1 MWEESPNFNHRE
13 STSTRLP
20 RWLSGK
26 EFACQC
32 RRHRRWG
39 FNPRVEKIPWRRKW
53 QPTPVFLPGK
63 FHGQSPWGR
72 KASDRTGQL
81 CTHTTTLRA
90 GKGKGEGISK
100 WVAFAHF
107 KMFVLAR
114 YLPIRI
120 WAEITME
127 KHTYS
132 VYYYRIFL
140 KSLLTLLPYYFC
152 LILGY
157 LALRLVRSGLPK
169 QGSNAYPLHWKVQ
182 SDPLDHQGIPCF

>member
-1 MWEESPNFNHRE
+1 MVKNLPANAGDTGDGG
-13 STSTRLP
+13 STL
-20 RWLSGK
+20 G
-26 EFACQC
+26 
-32 RRHRRWG
+32 
-39 FNPRVEKIPWRRKW
+39 WRRCPGGGNGNPLQYSCLENSMDRVHGVAKH
-53 QPTPVFLPGK
+53 QIGLGNCVHTQLP
-63 FHGQSPWGR
+63 W
-72 KASDRTGQL
+72 
-81 CTHTTTLRA
+81 A

-157 LALRLVRSGLPK
+157 LAVRLVGSELPK

-182 SDPLDHQGIPCF
+182 SEPLDHQGIPCF